1 MPLHPARAAL
11 LCPQKHTISVIRAN
25 SERTINSNLLK
36 APYIHLSSAQCRLTA
51 IHALPVACPKRHLK
65 DFYTLPIRTL
75 HRLALIPS
83 TLSLKYRVQWNVSF
97 KPTFFLRL
105 LTSIQAYQKSNVM
118 PALHFG
124 PRMGPMQNFVNSTS
138 QMTSGFYHDSTL
150 QHPPALPTLWNDP
163 RVTYT
168 PGHYTPRNL
177 REDHLLQSNEYHR
190 RRVEDVIKYSARF
203 QWFHFRNVQEDDDLM
218 YCFTP
223 GPHFRLIDAWVEIF
237 LSTPNCYLMIALEE
251 VRVAFFEQTARVPN
265 PVHMHRRPT
274 VASTGHSLKRKAA
287 IAEDGLQI
295 EWKYGI
301 DDNVEEPPTES
312 RKRFRNDDTAPR
324 IEQFLSS
331 RSSSDLGRVLETVVS
346 DTTTQHP
353 TASQA
358 AKPHAPVASTTTVV
372 AAPAVAAA
380 SQVQPTVPVTVT
392 PATVAVQAPLADPI
406 AAMMA
411 RFPTRNTV
419 NVSGRGCKGVAMSRG
434 QIRAHL
440 EIEGRTLATL
450 PSSANSD
457 DRHEMRGVAPPRTV
471 DPTLINCVTTAQEML
486 TVRTSLLV

>member
-1 MPLHPARAAL
+1 
-11 LCPQKHTISVIRAN
+11 
-25 SERTINSNLLK
+25 
-36 APYIHLSSAQCRLTA
+36 
-51 IHALPVACPKRHLK
+51 
-65 DFYTLPIRTL
+65 
-75 HRLALIPS
+75 
-83 TLSLKYRVQWNVSF
+83 
-97 KPTFFLRL
+97 
-105 LTSIQAYQKSNVM
+105 M

-150 QHPPALPTLWNDP
+150 QHPPALPTLLWNDP

-177 REDHLLQSNEYHR
+177 REDYLLQSNEYHR

-237 LSTPNCYLMIALEE
+237 LTTPNCYLMIALEE

-265 PVHMHRRPT
+265 PVHMHRGPT
-274 VASTGHSLKRKAA
+274 VTSTAHSFKRKAA

-295 EWKYGI
+295 EWKYGV
-301 DDNVEEPPTES
+301 DNNVEERPTES

-358 AKPHAPVASTTTVV
+358 ATPHTPVASTTTVV

-411 RFPTRNTV
+411 RFSTRNTV